1 MNQDLID
8 AAMALADTLA
18 RENEALTRLDLARAA
33 AMLGAK
39 RRAAADFEQARTKS
53 AGAHAPSQPRL
64 MQSVEHEL
72 AALAEENRVLLARA
86 IGVQKRVIGTVAAA
100 LPRAPAGG
108 GYRADGAL
116 AKGGKMP
123 AFALLERA

>member
-1 MNQDLID
+1 
-8 AAMALADTLA
+8 
-18 RENEALTRLDLARAA
+18 
-33 AMLGAK
+33 AK